1 MRSLFSV
8 FDTDQ
13 SGFITQDNIKFAF
26 QKLGQ
31 RVPDSVIKEVISKH
45 DVKQNGVINFDEFKA
60 IF

>member
-1 MRSLFSV
+1 M

>member
-45 DVKQNGVINFDEFKA
+45 DVKQSGVINFDEFKA